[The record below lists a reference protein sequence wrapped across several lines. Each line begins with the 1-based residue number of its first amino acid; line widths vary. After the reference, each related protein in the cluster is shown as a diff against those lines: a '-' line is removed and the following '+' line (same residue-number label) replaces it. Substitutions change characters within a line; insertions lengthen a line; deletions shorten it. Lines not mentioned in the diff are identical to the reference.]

1 MRRLFVLLSSL
12 AVLSTLVT
20 TVAPAALAADDGA
33 FSATIRRTGHGIPHI
48 LADSYGDM
56 GFGIG
61 YAFAQDNICTAADFY
76 VTVNGER
83 SKWFG
88 PDAGW
93 QFRGNG
99 SSVNNRN
106 SDFFYT
112 AINESGVIEELL
124 DQPPP
129 AGPLPGVFEGVA
141 GYVAGYNQYLED
153 VGGPE
158 GISDPRCKG
167 APWVRPITEMDAY
180 RRFFQLAS
188 LASAGVAINEIGGAQ
203 PPTPDSG
210 GLGAFGSFASE
221 QALLDAQSRLL
232 QQLPS
237 RLSEAIGIGS
247 NAYGLGGEATA
258 NGKGM
263 VLGNPHFPWHG
274 GERLYQ
280 MHLTIPG
287 VLDVS
292 GAALYGVPLVLIGH
306 TAGVAW
312 SHTVSTAYRFTPF
325 ELTLVPGS
333 PTTYLVDGQPMEM
346 ERQDLTIE
354 VTDENGNVSEE
365 SRTLY
370 RTIYGPMLTGI
381 LGLPLFPWTPA
392 RGFAMGDANVHL
404 RYLNQF
410 FTWNHAQSTQEM
422 YELQKTYLGI
432 PWVNT
437 IAADST
443 GKAYYADISVVPNV
457 PDSKTQVCNTEV
469 GLAATAALGL
479 PVLDGA
485 RSDCNWDTD
494 EDAPAP
500 GIFGPGNLPHLFR
513 DDYVANGNDSYW
525 LSNPHQPLEG
535 FARIIGDERT
545 ERTLRTRLGIRM
557 IEDRLAGTDEYTAEH
572 PDRFTQDILQ
582 DVVFNNRQYAGE
594 LTKDD
599 LVAFCESLGGTTLS
613 STGPVS
619 TAGACEALANWDGR
633 DNLDSNGAIL
643 FRRFW
648 SNIRSAP
655 VAVKLPATGADAD
668 GPWQTPFDAGDPVNT
683 PNTLNT
689 LDPRVAIALGDAIND
704 LNGAGIP
711 LDAPLRGWQYENR
724 GDGEQ
729 IPIHGG
735 PGTLGVFNAINVSW
749 NASKG
754 YPDVAHGSSF
764 VMAAHFVDPTTNQ
777 GCPVDADAIV
787 TYSQSEDITSPW
799 FKDQTRMY
807 SVKEWNPMHFC
818 QNEIM
823 SDPDLQIT
831 KVSTSGKG
839 GSGKGGS
846 GKAAAAGVTTDA
858 TPLPTTGGGAA
869 AIAALCLAGA
879 AATARRRRGR

>member
-33 FSATIRRTGHGIPHI
+33 FSATIRRTGNGIPHI

-83 SKWFG
+83 SKYFG

-112 AINESGVIEELL
+112 AINQSGVIEELL
-124 DQPPP
+124 DEPPP

-153 VGGPE
+153 VGGPD

-188 LASAGVAINEIGGAQ
+188 LASAGIAINEIGGAQ
-203 PPTPDSG
+203 PPTPDTG
-210 GLGAFGSFASE
+210 GAGAFGAFASE
-221 QALLDAQSRLL
+221 QALVDAQTRLL

-247 NAYGLGGEATA
+247 NAYGLGGEVTD

-287 VLDVS
+287 VVDVS

-346 ERQDLTIE
+346 ERQEVTIE
-354 VTDENGNVSEE
+354 VVDEAGNVAEE

-392 RGFAMGDANVHL
+392 RAFAMGDANVHL

-437 IAADST
+437 MAADSA

-469 GLAATAALGL
+469 GQAATAALGL

-494 EDAPAP
+494 ADAPAP

-513 DDYVANGNDSYW
+513 DDYVHNGNDSYW
-525 LSNPHQPLEG
+525 LSNPNEPLEG

-545 ERTLRTRLGIRM
+545 ERTLRTRLGLVM
-557 IEDRLAGTDEYTAEH
+557 VEDRLAGTDEYVDEH

-613 STGPVS
+613 SSGPVS
-619 TAGACEALANWDGR
+619 TEGACQALANWDGR
-633 DNLDSNGAIL
+633 DDLDSNGAIL

-648 SNIRSAP
+648 SNIVGTP
-655 VAVKLPATGADAD
+655 VAVKVPTGGEAD
-668 GPWQTPFDAGDPVNT
+668 GPWQTPFDPEDPVHT

-689 LDPRVAIALGDAIND
+689 SDPRVAIALGDAIND
-704 LNGAGIP
+704 LTDAGIP
-711 LDAPLRGWQYENR
+711 LDAPLRGWQYEDR

-735 PGTLGVFNAINVSW
+735 PGGVGVFNAINVSW
-749 NASKG
+749 DGDPSDGDAG
-754 YPDVAHGSSF
+754 YPDVDHGSSF
-764 VMAAHFVDPTTNQ
+764 VMAAHFVDPATNN
-777 GCPVDADAIV
+777 GCPVNADAIV
-787 TYSQSEDITSPW
+787 TYSQSEDITRPW

-818 QNEIM
+818 ETEILA
-823 SDPDLQIT
+823 DPALQVLE
-831 KVSTSGKG
+831 VSTDGP
-839 GSGKGGS
+839 
-846 GKAAAAGVTTDA
+846 AAAPGDA
-858 TPLPTTGGGAA
+858 DDDGAPLPTTGAGAVTL
-869 AIAALCLAGA
+869 ALFAMAGA
-879 AATARRRRGR
+879 AGLTRRRHDG